1 MKTNLEEL
9 VKIYLDIRNERDR
22 VLKEYESKDADLEKD
37 MNEVEKMI
45 LAVCNEVNA
54 NSIKTTYGTVM
65 RKLNERFFCSDW
77 DNFHKFVLDNEAP
90 QLLEKR
96 IHQSNFKQFMS
107 EHEGDGLP
115 PGVNVMREYAIS
127 VRKSSSAT
135 Q

>member
-1 MKTNLEEL
+1 MKSNLEEL